1 MAQSTH
7 THEHPNYV
15 LIWYWLLGLALVSV
29 LLSAL
34 PIPQAVTLFL
44 IFAAACV
51 KAVLVALYY
60 MHLRFE
66 RTALVVSLVGATLAT
81 AAVLFFLLVPDGM
94 AMLRLAPH

>member
-1 MAQSTH
+1 MVEGTH

-66 RTALVVSLVGATLAT
+66 SVLIIAL
-81 AAVLFFLLVPDGM
+81 LLVPILLFIALLLVVFFDIT
-94 AMLRLAPH
+94 LQHP

>member
-1 MAQSTH
+1 MVQSTH

-66 RTALVVSLVGATLAT
+66 RIVIIAL
-81 AAVLFFLLVPDGM
+81 LLVPILLFIALLLVVFFDIT
-94 AMLRLAPH
+94 LQHP